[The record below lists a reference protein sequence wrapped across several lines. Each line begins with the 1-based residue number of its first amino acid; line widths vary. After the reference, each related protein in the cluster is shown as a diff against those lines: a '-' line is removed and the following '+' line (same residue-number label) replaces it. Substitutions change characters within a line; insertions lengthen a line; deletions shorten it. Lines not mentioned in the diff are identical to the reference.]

1 MTLLHTLRKSTDL
14 ARWVLLWWCMA
25 LGVAV
30 ASPWVQ
36 PVQHML
42 VCSASGSV
50 TVQDTG
56 LPGAPAGQHLDCVLC
71 LGAGAPPVFIAVLPV
86 ANAVPLLGT
95 HPAAA
100 LAPHSLSAAPPPG
113 RGPPHA

>member
-1 MTLLHTLRKSTDL
+1 MSLLHTLRKSTAL
-14 ARWVLLWWCMA
+14 ARGVLLWWCMA

-56 LPGAPAGQHLDCVLC
+56 LADTPAGHHLDCVLC
-71 LGAGAPPVFIAVLPV
+71 LGPGAPPVSFVVLSV
-86 ANAVPLLGT
+86 ANAAPLLGIR
-95 HPAAA
+95 PAVA

-113 RGPPHA
+113 RGPPRA

>member
-1 MTLLHTLRKSTDL
+1 MSLLHTLRKSTAL

-56 LPGAPAGQHLDCVLC
+56 LADTPAGHHLDCVLC
-71 LGAGAPPVFIAVLPV
+71 LGPGAPPVSFVVLSV
-86 ANAVPLLGT
+86 ANAAPLLGIR
-95 HPAAA
+95 PAAA

-113 RGPPHA
+113 RGPPRA